1 MSPARE
7 SAPSIVR
14 RCAAGRSASGR
25 FDHHRTE
32 DGQVLPNHRGVVKR
46 MAVPDGILAAGR
58 PNRFLQGIEQVPGLP
73 ERIVNAADSGLQR
86 EWAEDARTDHS

>member
-1 MSPARE
+1 
-7 SAPSIVR
+7 
-14 RCAAGRSASGR
+14 
-25 FDHHRTE
+25 
-32 DGQVLPNHRGVVKR
+32 